1 MERVAL
7 EGHVRG
13 GMVMRNLLFATI
25 SLAALSGCGLE
36 NLFSNTGGEGHER
49 PASAIRGQVAWAE
62 GANASLTVLDGAG
75 TVLAPFQQSVGNGR
89 YEVRL
94 PSGRYSMVR
103 VEGRAGDLALRAIV
117 PFLGEES
124 AVADVNLDARNTTE
138 ALIVETKLGID
149 GASFQQI
156 TPEAYLGTRALI
168 QAAFDVAGPTQDLL
182 RMMERLIA
190 RTDPLSGSEPVA
202 FRVPVVVT
210 TEAIS
215 TLTASPVSAGWLQ
228 RNPIDYDGVLGRDDT
243 TAPFDQKLL
252 EVAQLYE
259 PQGCP
264 SPDRIRV
271 MFTVDFR
278 EGALNGSGATVNRF
292 KWATD
297 RTGKSMFFVGWVH
310 EQSVFQDPAVH
321 NALGAG
327 VPNQL
332 PMSDDGTNGDEAA
345 GDGVWTISFD
355 LPRND
360 LRIGYKYTWG
370 TRGES
375 WTGTEEWPGNS
386 RIIEIADLN
395 GDEFVYRRDVFGDES
410 TNKDR
415 SNLRVGTIDWETD
428 VRGCG
433 IPEAREQRF
442 VELNA
447 ATCGSDWHTPKS
459 IGPITVAC
467 TEQ

>member
-1 MERVAL
+1 
-7 EGHVRG
+7 
-13 GMVMRNLLFATI
+13 
-25 SLAALSGCGLE
+25 
-36 NLFSNTGGEGHER
+36 
-49 PASAIRGQVAWAE
+49 
-62 GANASLTVLDGAG
+62 
-75 TVLAPFQQSVGNGR
+75 
-89 YEVRL
+89 
-94 PSGRYSMVR
+94 
-103 VEGRAGDLALRAIV
+103 
-117 PFLGEES
+117 
-124 AVADVNLDARNTTE
+124 
-138 ALIVETKLGID
+138 
-149 GASFQQI
+149 
-156 TPEAYLGTRALI
+156 
-168 QAAFDVAGPTQDLL
+168 
-182 RMMERLIA
+182 
-190 RTDPLSGSEPVA
+190 
-202 FRVPVVVT
+202 
-210 TEAIS
+210 
-215 TLTASPVSAGWLQ
+215 
-228 RNPIDYDGVLGRDDT
+228 
-243 TAPFDQKLL
+243 
-252 EVAQLYE
+252 
-259 PQGCP
+259 
-264 SPDRIRV
+264 
-271 MFTVDFR
+271 
-278 EGALNGSGATVNRF
+278 
-292 KWATD
+292 
-297 RTGKSMFFVGWVH
+297 
-310 EQSVFQDPAVH
+310 VH

-386 RIIEIADLN
+386 RIIATEDLN

-442 VELNA
+442 VEMNA
-447 ATCGSDWHTPKS
+447 ATCGSDWHTPES